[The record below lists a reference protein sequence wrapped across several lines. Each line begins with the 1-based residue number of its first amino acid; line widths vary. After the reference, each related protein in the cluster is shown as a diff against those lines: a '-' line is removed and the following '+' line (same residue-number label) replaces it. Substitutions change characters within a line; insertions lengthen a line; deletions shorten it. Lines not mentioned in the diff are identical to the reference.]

1 MGIAVRHGRT
11 GQSCLFSSRAGDL
24 RRSDFARQHRAE
36 IREKMAL
43 YFDAGAK
50 EVWTCSASGGMS
62 FFGAK
67 SQKPLRASRICP
79 QIPKRIKLR

>member
-1 MGIAVRHGRT
+1 
-11 GQSCLFSSRAGDL
+11 
-24 RRSDFARQHRAE
+24 
-36 IREKMAL
+36 MAL